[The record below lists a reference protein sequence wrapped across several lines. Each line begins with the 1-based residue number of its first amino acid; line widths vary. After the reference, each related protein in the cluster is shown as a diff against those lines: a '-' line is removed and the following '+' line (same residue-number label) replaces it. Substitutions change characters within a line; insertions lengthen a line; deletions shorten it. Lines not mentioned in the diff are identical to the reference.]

1 MKKIFCK
8 VLERMFPS
16 ETNRVKANRVAK
28 RTAMQRMLDADRELR
43 ANGFGTNR
51 INDEL
56 RLALSAYKCGKYECV
71 SERIN
76 LFVLV

>member
-8 VLERMFPS
+8 VLETIFPS

-56 RLALSAYKCGKYECV
+56 RLALNAYKLGKYERV
-71 SERIN
+71 SERIDM
-76 LFVLV
+76 FVLL